1 MRGTYFGR
9 EETQE
14 EAILVLPRRRLK
26 RSELLLSRSPKMR
39 SNVLFPAEKNAEK
52 EHVAA
57 EKKVPEEVGIKDEEV
72 RVM

>member
-1 MRGTYFGR
+1 M
-9 EETQE
+9 
-14 EAILVLPRRRLK
+14 
-26 RSELLLSRSPKMR
+26 
-39 SNVLFPAEKNAEK
+39 LFPAEKNAEK